1 MNRFVRIPLV
11 AVLIFTILFAP
22 ALQKIRAQEVA
33 TTTTAPAATSS
44 ATATATTTNTAATA
58 PAPQSTPSPATSVIS
73 IPGPLRSFLRMAAIS
88 QKVSPNEI
96 APLMARNIFLLGYEG
111 PQNQARETEYLV
123 LLNRYVLQA
132 RELVTL
138 AGPTGIVHVSNC
150 EDAKPLL
157 QILGYRER
165 PDCGQKSTFVETVD
179 PQRAFL
185 TIDSGFPLPDL
196 ERVLQEGKPFAYS
209 VPTSRVPVV
218 FSEADWIST
227 SRRNKPGENR
237 DLIDTLLHDPI
248 LARLYW
254 AVGRMDRDTQ
264 ESLRQSPGLKKLYPL
279 AAVLDFYGSHIQIQS
294 GRVILPGGASAE
306 SGWKDLVGVSPD
318 NPGEFVFRLL
328 SKDNG
333 WLAAYFD
340 SLSRISQVQQAKFTE
355 SKRLR
360 RDYEALRGKENTADA
375 ARGVFRSDPRLLLLM
390 TRMQWDANG
399 EPHVPGNIDAWRHIL
414 AQKNDSPVV
423 REWGRRSR
431 HWETPE
437 QMLEGMF
444 ALSRVQ
450 SESGP
455 LQAYLLMCDLDS
467 RRAPGQKLS
476 ADTVLLIASKFSEFS
491 DQYLLFSE
499 FPELDDSSI
508 VAFAN
513 TAASLDS
520 IHNQALR
527 GNAMGTF
534 QSTVSIW
541 QILARQNEIRREDLN
556 ASFQKILKPW
566 GKISASVQAFDAGRA
581 SLKEIA
587 LAATGKPEV
596 SQDQIIELLAGPMQV
611 SAEGQRMHQVV
622 GNRMRAVLD
631 AQRLISLDTIVNLGD
646 GLHDVNFVK
655 AQQATLLP
663 LAQELRAFEMPQP
676 IFKNSERDQWAAGIY
691 NNHHTE
697 NQMKTDLTKVVKAP
711 NSLEQLAEARGQLT
725 SLFRDTLVGLNY
737 AYYEPPGAQILHNN
751 PLFVRS
757 HDFSGDTVT
766 GVEKQAWQAS
776 QLFGAGSPAG
786 GGARLVGSLADLP
799 FVLADAEQ
807 DFIAPENVQALIWR
821 QVVPGLLTSAVVP
834 RWWGVSPGEL
844 HAVALY
850 QRTGEELLVVAQD
863 DNDTRAAVLAI
874 LSDRM
879 APQRVTFVADSLKD
893 KRAEQLAAQL
903 MPADTFYLAAEYRR
917 RFPDAKISIGS
928 NYSELDALAKSHPDD
943 ASLDHISRDF
953 GVPHPALQQTYSRA
967 LLNLQPFPAFMGY
980 SSRFLAESWDSNNLY
995 WARLADEK
1003 GYSPVT
1009 LNQLVPE
1016 LTRRMVEKIFAT
1028 DLEDWPALLRA
1039 AHETGDEFRLGKLTP
1054 GAERAA
1060 NGGGSNR

>member
-1 MNRFVRIPLV
+1 M
-11 AVLIFTILFAP
+11 
-22 ALQKIRAQEVA
+22 
-33 TTTTAPAATSS
+33 S
-44 ATATATTTNTAATA
+44 
-58 PAPQSTPSPATSVIS
+58 
-73 IPGPLRSFLRMAAIS
+73 AIS

-111 PQNQARETEYLV
+111 PQNQARETEFLV
-123 LLNRYVLQA
+123 LLNRYVQQA
-132 RELVTL
+132 RELVNL
-138 AGPTGIVHVSNC
+138 AGSTGIIHVSNC

-209 VPTSRVPVV
+209 VPTSRVPVI
-218 FSEADWIST
+218 FSESDWIAT

-254 AVGRMDRDTQ
+254 AMGRVDRNTQ
-264 ESLRQSPGLKKLYPL
+264 ESLRQNPGLKRLYPL
-279 AAVLDFYGSHIQIQS
+279 AAVLDFYGSHIQIRS
-294 GRVILPGGASAE
+294 GRVVVPGGASAE
-306 SGWKDLVGVSPD
+306 EGWKDLVGVSPD
-318 NPGEFVFRLL
+318 NPSEFVFRLL
-328 SKDNG
+328 SKDSG

-340 SLSRISQVQQAKFTE
+340 SLSRTSQVQQAKFTE

-375 ARGVFRSDPRLLLLM
+375 ARGVFRSDPRLLLLL
-390 TRMQWDANG
+390 TRMQWDPNG
-399 EPHVPGNIDAWRHIL
+399 QPHVPGNIDAWRRIL

-467 RRAPGQKLS
+467 SRPPDRRLS
-476 ADTVLLIASKFSEFS
+476 PDTVLLIASKFAEFS
-491 DQYLLFSE
+491 DQYLLFAE
-499 FPELDDSSI
+499 FPELDDASI
-508 VAFAN
+508 AAFAN
-513 TAASLDS
+513 IAASLDG

-527 GNAMGTF
+527 GNSMGTF
-534 QSTVSIW
+534 QATVSIW
-541 QILARQNEIRREDLN
+541 QILARQGEIRREDLN
-556 ASFQKILKPW
+556 ASFQRILKPW
-566 GKISASVQAFDAGRA
+566 GKINSPVQVFDAGRA
-581 SLKEIA
+581 ALKEVA
-587 LAATGKPEV
+587 LAATDKPEL

-611 SAEGQRMHQVV
+611 GAEAQRMHLLVA
-622 GNRMRAVLD
+622 NRMRAVLD

-646 GLHDVNFVK
+646 GLHDVSYVK

-697 NQMKTDLTKVVKAP
+697 AQMKADLTKVVKAP
-711 NSLEQLAEARGQLT
+711 NSPEQLAEARGQLA
-725 SLFRDTLVGLNY
+725 SLLRDTLVGLNY

-766 GVEKQAWQAS
+766 GVEKQAWQAP

-834 RWWGVSPGEL
+834 RWWGISQDEL

-850 QRTGEELLVVAQD
+850 QRAGEELLVVAQD
-863 DNDTRAAVLAI
+863 DTDTRATVLAI

-879 APQRVTFVADSLKD
+879 APQRLDFVSVALRD
-893 KRAEQLAAQL
+893 KHAELLGSQL

-917 RFPDAKISIGS
+917 RVPDTKISVGA
-928 NYSELDALAKSHPDD
+928 NYSELDTLAKSHPDD
-943 ASLDHISRDF
+943 TSLDHISRDF
-953 GVPHPALQQTYSRA
+953 GVPHPALEQTYGRA
-967 LLNLQPFPAFMGY
+967 LLNVQPFPAFMGY

-1003 GYSPVT
+1003 GLPAVA

-1016 LTRRMVEKIFAT
+1016 LTHRMVEKIFAT

-1039 AHETGDEFRLGKLTP
+1039 AHETGEEFRLGKLTP
-1054 GAERAA
+1054 ASSERAA
-1060 NGGGSNR
+1060 LGGGSQR

>member
-1 MNRFVRIPLV
+1 MNRSVRFPLV
-11 AVLIFTILFAP
+11 AGLILGGLFGPIPSNTHAQDAPPSPAP
-22 ALQKIRAQEVA
+22 AS
-33 TTTTAPAATSS
+33 APAAQATAS
-44 ATATATTTNTAATA
+44 ATPAPTATM
-58 PAPQSTPSPATSVIS
+58 IS
-73 IPGPLRSFLRMAAIS
+73 IPGPMRSFLRMAAIS
-88 QKVSPNEI
+88 QKVSPDEI
-96 APLMARNIFLLGYEG
+96 APLLARNIFLLGYEG
-111 PQNQARETEYLV
+111 PTSQARETEYLV
-123 LLNRYVLQA
+123 LLNRYVQQA
-132 RELVTL
+132 RELVNL
-138 AGPTGIVHVSNC
+138 AGPTGIIHVSNC

-196 ERVLQEGKPFAYS
+196 EKVLQEGKPFAYS
-209 VPTSRVPVV
+209 VPTSRVPML
-218 FSEADWIST
+218 FTEGDWVAN
-227 SRRNKPGENR
+227 SRRNKSGENK
-237 DLIDTLLHDPI
+237 DLIDTLIHDPM

-254 AVGRMDRDTQ
+254 AMSRVDRETR
-264 ESLRQSPGLKKLYPL
+264 ESLRQAPGLKKLYPL
-279 AAVLDFYGSHIQIQS
+279 AAVLDFYGSHIEVRS
-294 GRVILPGGASAE
+294 GRVVVPGGNEAE
-306 SGWKDLVGVSPD
+306 AGWKDLVGVSPD

-340 SLSRISQVQQAKFTE
+340 SLSRTNAVQQAKFTE

-375 ARGVFRSDPRLLLLM
+375 ARGVFRSDPRLLLLL
-390 TRMQWDANG
+390 TRMQWDSNG
-399 EPHVPGNIDAWRHIL
+399 EPHVPGNIDAWRRIL
-414 AQKNDSPVV
+414 AQKSESPVV

-455 LQAYLLMCDLDS
+455 LQAYLLMCDLDG
-467 RRAPGQKLS
+467 RRAPDKKLS
-476 ADTVLLIASKFSEFS
+476 PDTVLLIASKFSEFS
-491 DQYLLFSE
+491 DQYLLFAE
-499 FPELDDSSI
+499 FPDLHDASI
-508 VAFAN
+508 TAFAN
-513 TAASLDS
+513 TMTSLDS

-534 QSTVSIW
+534 QATVSIW

-556 ASFQKILKPW
+556 ASFQKALKPW
-566 GKISASVQAFDAGRA
+566 AKVNSPVQAFDAGRA
-581 SLKEIA
+581 SLREIA
-587 LAATGKPEV
+587 LAATEKPEV

-611 SAEGQRMHQVV
+611 SAEGQRMHQLVA
-622 GNRMRAVLD
+622 NRMRAVLD

-646 GLHDVNFVK
+646 GLHDPSHVK
-655 AQQATLLP
+655 AQQASLLA
-663 LAQELRAFEMPQP
+663 LAQELREFEMPQP

-697 NQMKTDLTKVVKAP
+697 TQMKTDLTKVVKAP
-711 NSLEQLAEARGQLT
+711 ASPEQLAEARGQLA
-725 SLFRDTLVGLNY
+725 SLLRDTLVGLNY

-799 FVLADAEQ
+799 YVLADAEQ

-850 QRTGEELLVVAQD
+850 QRAGEELLAVAQD
-863 DNDTRAAVLAI
+863 DDSTRQSVLSI
-874 LSDRM
+874 LADRM
-879 APQRVTFVADSLKD
+879 SPQRLTYVSESLRD
-893 KRAEQLAAQL
+893 KRAEHLATQL

-917 RFPDAKISIGS
+917 RFPDTKVSIGT
-928 NYSELDALAKSHPDD
+928 NYSELDALAKAHPDD
-943 ASLDHISRDF
+943 TSLDHLSADF
-953 GVPHPALQQTYSRA
+953 GVPHPALEQTYGRA
-967 LLNLQPFPAFMGY
+967 LLNVQPFPAFMGY

-1003 GYSPVT
+1003 GLSPVA

-1039 AHETGDEFRLGKLTP
+1039 AHETGDEFRVGKVASP
-1054 GAERAA
+1054 QSERAA
-1060 NGGGSNR
+1060 NGGNGGGSQR

>member
-1 MNRFVRIPLV
+1 MNRCLRLPFVALV
-11 AVLIFTILFAP
+11 ILGGLFGSA
-22 ALQKIRAQEVA
+22 RSNTYAQDA
-33 TTTTAPAATSS
+33 AATPTAASTPIAQ
-44 ATATATTTNTAATA
+44 ATASVTPAATA
-58 PAPQSTPSPATSVIS
+58 PATVGVIS
-73 IPGPLRSFLRMAAIS
+73 IPGPMRSFLRMAAIS
-88 QKVSPNEI
+88 QKVSPDEI

-111 PQNQARETEYLV
+111 PTSQARETEYLV
-123 LLNRYVLQA
+123 LLNRYVQQA
-132 RELVTL
+132 KELVNL
-138 AGPTGIVHVSNC
+138 AGQTGIIHVSNC

-209 VPTSRVPVV
+209 VPTSRVPML
-218 FSEADWIST
+218 FTEADWIAN
-227 SRRNKPGENR
+227 SRRNKAGESK
-237 DLIDTLLHDPI
+237 DLIDTLIHDPA

-254 AVGRMDRDTQ
+254 GMSRVDRETQ

-279 AAVLDFYGSHIQIQS
+279 AAVLDFYGSRIQVRA
-294 GRVILPGGASAE
+294 GRVVVPGGADAE
-306 SGWKDLVGVSPD
+306 AGWKDLVGVSSD

-340 SLSRISQVQQAKFTE
+340 SLSRINGVQQAKFTE

-375 ARGVFRSDPRLLLLM
+375 ARGVFRSDPRLLLLL
-390 TRMQWDANG
+390 TRMQWDSNG
-399 EPHVPGNIDAWRHIL
+399 APHVPGNIDAWRRIL
-414 AQKNDSPVV
+414 AQKSESPVV

-455 LQAYLLMCDLDS
+455 LQAYLLMCDLDG
-467 RRAPGQKLS
+467 RRPPDKKLS
-476 ADTVLLIASKFSEFS
+476 PDTVLLVASKFSEFS
-491 DQYLLFSE
+491 DQYLLFAE
-499 FPELDDSSI
+499 FPDLDDSSI
-508 VAFAN
+508 TAFAN
-513 TAASLDS
+513 TVTSLDS
-520 IHNQALR
+520 IRNQALR

-534 QSTVSIW
+534 QASVSIW

-556 ASFQKILKPW
+556 ASFQKVLKPW
-566 GKISASVQAFDAGRA
+566 SKVNSPVQAFDAGRA

-587 LAATGKPEV
+587 MAATEKPEV

-611 SAEGQRMHQVV
+611 SAEAQRMHQVV
-622 GNRMRAVLD
+622 ANRMRAVLD

-646 GLHDVNFVK
+646 GLHDPNHVK
-655 AQQATLLP
+655 AQQASLLS
-663 LAQELRAFEMPQP
+663 LAQELREFEMPQP

-697 NQMKTDLTKVVKAP
+697 TQMKTDLTKVVKAP
-711 NSLEQLAEARGQLT
+711 TSPEQLAEARGQLV
-725 SLFRDTLVGLNY
+725 SLLRDTLVGLNY

-850 QRTGEELLVVAQD
+850 QRAGEELLVVAQED
-863 DNDTRAAVLAI
+863 DSTRQSVLLI
-874 LSDRM
+874 LADRM
-879 APQRVTFVADSLKD
+879 SPQRLTYVSQSLRD
-893 KRAEQLAAQL
+893 KRAEYLATQL

-917 RFPDAKISIGS
+917 RFPDAKISIGT

-943 ASLDHISRDF
+943 ASLDHLSRDF
-953 GVPHPALQQTYSRA
+953 GVPHPALEQTYGRA
-967 LLNLQPFPAFMGY
+967 LLNVQPFPAFMGY

-1003 GYSPVT
+1003 GLSPVA

-1039 AHETGDEFRLGKLTP
+1039 AHETGDEFRVGKVASP
-1054 GAERAA
+1054 QSERAA
-1060 NGGGSNR
+1060 NGGGSER

>member
-1 MNRFVRIPLV
+1 MNRSVRLPLV
-11 AVLIFTILFAP
+11 VAFIFSGLFGPIVHSAHAQGAV
-22 ALQKIRAQEVA
+22 
-33 TTTTAPAATSS
+33 AAS
-44 ATATATTTNTAATA
+44 TATTAAA
-58 PAPQSTPSPATSVIS
+58 SQVSPALAQASPASSAIS
-73 IPGPLRSFLRMAAIS
+73 IPGPLRSFLRMSAIS
-88 QKVSPNEI
+88 QKVSPDEI

-111 PQNQARETEYLV
+111 PQSQARETEYLV
-123 LLNRYVLQA
+123 LLNRYVQQA
-132 RELVTL
+132 RELVNL
-138 AGPTGIVHVSNC
+138 AGPTGIIHVSNC
-150 EDAKPLL
+150 DDAKPLL

-165 PDCGQKSTFVETVD
+165 PDCGHKSTFVETVD

-185 TIDSGFPLPDL
+185 TIDSGFPLPDV
-196 ERVLQEGKPFAYS
+196 EKVLQEGKPFAYS
-209 VPTSRVPVV
+209 VPTSRVPTI
-218 FSEADWIST
+218 FNEADWIAT
-227 SRRNKPGENR
+227 SRRNKPGENK
-237 DLIDTLLHDPI
+237 DLIDTLLHDPM

-254 AVGRMDRDTQ
+254 AMGRVDPETQ

-279 AAVLDFYGSHIQIQS
+279 APVLDFYGSHIQIRS
-294 GRVILPGGASAE
+294 GRVVVPGGASAE
-306 SGWKDLVGVSPD
+306 AGWKDLVGVSPD

-333 WLAAYFD
+333 WIAAYFD
-340 SLSRISQVQQAKFTE
+340 SLSRTNQVQQAKFTE

-375 ARGVFRSDPRLLLLM
+375 ARGVFRSDPRLLLLL
-390 TRMQWDANG
+390 TRMQWDPNG
-399 EPHVPGNIDAWRHIL
+399 EAHIPGNIAVWQRIL
-414 AQKNDSPVV
+414 AQHSDSPVV

-431 HWETPE
+431 HWQTPE
-437 QMLEGMF
+437 QLLEGMF

-455 LQAYLLMCDLDS
+455 LQAYLLTCDLDS
-467 RRAPGQKLS
+467 RRPPAKKLS
-476 ADTVLLIASKFSEFS
+476 PDTVLLIATKFSQFS
-491 DQYLLFSE
+491 DQYLLFAE
-499 FPELDDSSI
+499 FPELDDASI
-508 VAFAN
+508 TAFAN
-513 TAASLDS
+513 TVTSLDG

-534 QSTVSIW
+534 QASVSIW

-556 ASFQKILKPW
+556 ASFLKVLKPW
-566 GKISASVQAFDAGRA
+566 EKINSATQSFDAGRA

-587 LAATGKPEV
+587 MAATDKPEL

-611 SAEGQRMHQVV
+611 SAEGQRMHQLVA
-622 GNRMRAVLD
+622 NRMRAVLD

-646 GLHDVNFVK
+646 GLHDPAHVK

-663 LAQELRAFEMPQP
+663 LAQELREFEMPQP

-697 NQMKTDLTKVVKAP
+697 TQMKTDLTKVVKAP
-711 NSLEQLAEARGQLT
+711 NSAEQLADARGQLS
-725 SLFRDTLVGLNY
+725 SLLRDTLVGLNY

-799 FVLADAEQ
+799 YVLADAEQ

-850 QRTGEELLVVAQD
+850 QRAGEELLVVAQD
-863 DNDTRAAVLAI
+863 DTDTRATVLSI
-874 LSDRM
+874 LADRM
-879 APQRVTFVADSLKD
+879 SPQRLTYVSESLRD
-893 KRAEQLAAQL
+893 KHAEHLTAQL

-917 RFPDAKISIGS
+917 RFPDTKISIGA
-928 NYSELDALAKSHPDD
+928 NYSELDALAKAHPDD
-943 ASLDHISRDF
+943 ASLDAISRDF
-953 GVPHPALQQTYSRA
+953 GVPHPALEQTYGRA
-967 LLNLQPFPAFMGY
+967 LLNVQPFPAFMGY

-1003 GYSPVT
+1003 GLSPVA

-1039 AHETGDEFRLGKLTP
+1039 AHETGDEFRVGKVTP
-1054 GAERAA
+1054 SQSERAA
-1060 NGGGSNR
+1060 DSAIGVNSASRTGSQH

>member
-1 MNRFVRIPLV
+1 MNRSVRLPFV
-11 AVLIFTILFAP
+11 AVVILVGLFGP
-22 ALQKIRAQEVA
+22 TLHNSRAQVA
-33 TTTTAPAATSS
+33 APPATASTPPPAQS
-44 ATATATTTNTAATA
+44 ATA
-58 PAPQSTPSPATSVIS
+58 PPSAVIS
-73 IPGPLRSFLRMAAIS
+73 IPGPLRSFLRMSAIS
-88 QKVSPNEI
+88 QKVSPDEI

-111 PQNQARETEYLV
+111 PQSQARETEYLA
-123 LLNRYVLQA
+123 LLNRYVQQA
-132 RELVTL
+132 RELVNL
-138 AGPTGIVHVSNC
+138 AGATGIIHVSNC

-209 VPTSRVPVV
+209 VPTSRVPLI
-218 FSEADWIST
+218 FTEADWTSA
-227 SRRNKPGENR
+227 SRRSKPGENK
-237 DLIDTLLHDPI
+237 DLIDTLIHDPI

-254 AVGRMDRDTQ
+254 AMARVDRETQ
-264 ESLRQSPGLKKLYPL
+264 DSLRQSPGLKKLYPL
-279 AAVLDFYGSHIQIQS
+279 AAVLDFYGSHIQIVS
-294 GRVILPGGASAE
+294 GRVVVPGGASAE
-306 SGWKDLVGVSPD
+306 AGWKDLVGASPD
-318 NPGEFVFRLL
+318 NPGEFVFHLL

-340 SLSRISQVQQAKFTE
+340 SLSRANQVQQAKFTE

-360 RDYEALRGKENTADA
+360 RDYESLRGKENTTDA
-375 ARGVFRSDPRLLLLM
+375 ARGVFRSDPRLLLLL
-390 TRMQWDANG
+390 TRMQWDPNG
-399 EPHVPGNIDAWRHIL
+399 EAHVPGNIDAWRRIL
-414 AQKNDSPVV
+414 AQKSDSPVV

-467 RRAPGQKLS
+467 QRAPGQKLT

-491 DQYLLFSE
+491 DQYLLFAE

-508 VAFAN
+508 TAFAN
-513 TAASLDS
+513 TVNSLDS

-534 QSTVSIW
+534 QSAVSIW
-541 QILARQNEIRREDLN
+541 QILARQGEIRREDLN
-556 ASFQKILKPW
+556 ASFQKVLKPW
-566 GKISASVQAFDAGRA
+566 GKINTPVQAFDAGRA

-587 LAATGKPEV
+587 MAATDKPEL

-611 SAEGQRMHQVV
+611 GAEGQRMHQFVA
-622 GNRMRAVLD
+622 NRMRAVLD

-646 GLHDVNFVK
+646 GLHDPARVK

-663 LAQELRAFEMPQP
+663 LAQELHEFEMPQP

-697 NQMKTDLTKVVKAP
+697 TQMKADLTKAVKAP
-711 NSLEQLAEARGQLT
+711 TSPEQLAEARGQLS
-725 SLFRDTLVGLNY
+725 SLLRDTLVGLNY

-766 GVEKQAWQAS
+766 GIEKQAWQAS

-799 FVLADAEQ
+799 YVLADAEQ

-850 QRTGEELLVVAQD
+850 QRAGEELLVVAQD
-863 DNDTRAAVLAI
+863 DNDTRAAVVSILA
-874 LSDRM
+874 DRM
-879 APQRVTFVADSLKD
+879 SPQRLTYVSASLRD
-893 KRAEQLAAQL
+893 KHAEHLSAQL

-917 RFPDAKISIGS
+917 RYPDAKISIGT

-943 ASLDHISRDF
+943 ASLEHLSRDF
-953 GVPHPALQQTYSRA
+953 GVPHPALEQTYGRA
-967 LLNLQPFPAFMGY
+967 LLNVQPFPAFMGY

-1003 GYSPVT
+1003 GLSPVA

-1039 AHETGDEFRLGKLTP
+1039 AHETGEEFRVGKVAP
-1054 GAERAA
+1054 PQSERAA
-1060 NGGGSNR
+1060 IGGGSQR

>member
-1 MNRFVRIPLV
+1 MNRFVRLPLV
-11 AVLIFTILFAP
+11 APFIFIGLFGPPLHSARG
-22 ALQKIRAQEVA
+22 QDTVA
-33 TTTTAPAATSS
+33 AS
-44 ATATATTTNTAATA
+44 ATTAATT
-58 PAPQSTPSPATSVIS
+58 PASQSTPAPAQAAPTTSVIA
-73 IPGPLRSFLRMAAIS
+73 IPGPLRSFLRMSAIS
-88 QKVSPNEI
+88 QKVSPDEI

-111 PQNQARETEYLV
+111 PQSQARETEYLV
-123 LLNRYVLQA
+123 LLNRYVQQA
-132 RELVTL
+132 RELVNL
-138 AGPTGIVHVSNC
+138 AGATGIIHVSNC

-209 VPTSRVPVV
+209 VPTSRVPVI
-218 FSEADWIST
+218 FTDADWIAT
-227 SRRNKPGENR
+227 SRRSKPGENK
-237 DLIDTLLHDPI
+237 DLIDTLLHDPA

-254 AVGRMDRDTQ
+254 GMGRVDPATQ

-279 AAVLDFYGSHIQIQS
+279 APVLDFYGSHIQICS
-294 GRVILPGGASAE
+294 GRVIVPGGTRAE
-306 SGWKDLVGVSPD
+306 AGWKDLVGVSPD

-333 WLAAYFD
+333 WIAAYFD
-340 SLSRISQVQQAKFTE
+340 SLSRTSQAQQAKFTE

-360 RDYEALRGKENTADA
+360 RDYEALRGKENTVDA
-375 ARGVFRSDPRLLLLM
+375 ARGVFRSDPRLLLLL
-390 TRMQWDANG
+390 TRMQWDPNG
-399 EPHVPGNIDAWRHIL
+399 EAHIPGNIAAWQRIL
-414 AQKNDSPVV
+414 AQHSDSPVV

-467 RRAPGQKLS
+467 RRASGKKL
-476 ADTVLLIASKFSEFS
+476 APETVSLIATKFSEFS
-491 DQYLLFSE
+491 DQYLLFAE
-499 FPELDDSSI
+499 FPDLDDASI
-508 VAFAN
+508 TAFAN
-513 TAASLDS
+513 TITSLDS
-520 IHNQALR
+520 IRNQALR
-527 GNAMGTF
+527 GNTMGTF
-534 QSTVSIW
+534 QASVSIW

-556 ASFQKILKPW
+556 ASFLKVLKPW
-566 GKISASVQAFDAGRA
+566 VKISSPAQAFDAGRA

-587 LAATGKPEV
+587 MAATEKPEL
-596 SQDQIIELLAGPMQV
+596 SQDEIIELLAGPMQV
-611 SAEGQRMHQVV
+611 SAEGQRMHQLVA
-622 GNRMRAVLD
+622 NRMRAVLD

-646 GLHDVNFVK
+646 GLHDPAHVK
-655 AQQATLLP
+655 AEQATLLP
-663 LAQELRAFEMPQP
+663 LAQELREFEMPQP

-697 NQMKTDLTKVVKAP
+697 TQMKTDLTKVVKAP
-711 NSLEQLAEARGQLT
+711 NSPEQLAEARGQLT
-725 SLFRDTLVGLNY
+725 SLLRDTLVGLNY

-757 HDFSGDTVT
+757 HDFAGDTVT
-766 GVEKQAWQAS
+766 GA
-776 QLFGAGSPAG
+776 PAG

-799 FVLADAEQ
+799 YVLADAEQ

-834 RWWGVSPGEL
+834 RWWGVSPAEL

-850 QRTGEELLVVAQD
+850 QRAGEELLVVAQND
-863 DNDTRAAVLAI
+863 SDTRATVLSI
-874 LSDRM
+874 LADRM
-879 APQRVTFVADSLKD
+879 SPQRLTYVSELLRE
-893 KRAEQLAAQL
+893 KRAEHLNTQL

-917 RFPDAKISIGS
+917 RFPDAKISIGA

-943 ASLDHISRDF
+943 ASLDAISRDF
-953 GVPHPALQQTYSRA
+953 GVPHPALEQTYGRA
-967 LLNLQPFPAFMGY
+967 LLNVQPFPAFMGY

-1003 GYSPVT
+1003 GLSPVA

-1039 AHETGDEFRLGKLTP
+1039 AHETGDEFRVGKVTP
-1054 GAERAA
+1054 SQSERAA
-1060 NGGGSNR
+1060 DGVNAVNSASRTGSQR

>member
-1 MNRFVRIPLV
+1 
-11 AVLIFTILFAP
+11 
-22 ALQKIRAQEVA
+22 
-33 TTTTAPAATSS
+33 
-44 ATATATTTNTAATA
+44 
-58 PAPQSTPSPATSVIS
+58 
-73 IPGPLRSFLRMAAIS
+73 MAAIS
-88 QKVSPNEI
+88 QKVSPDEI

-111 PQNQARETEYLV
+111 PASQARETEYLV
-123 LLNRYVLQA
+123 LLNRYVQQA
-132 RELVTL
+132 RELVNL
-138 AGPTGIVHVSNC
+138 AGPTGIIHVSNC

-196 ERVLQEGKPFAYS
+196 EKVLQEGKPFAYS
-209 VPTSRVPVV
+209 VPTSRVPML
-218 FSEADWIST
+218 FTEADWIAN
-227 SRRNKPGENR
+227 SRRNKAGESK
-237 DLIDTLLHDPI
+237 DLIDTLIHDPV

-254 AVGRMDRDTQ
+254 AMSRVDRETQ

-279 AAVLDFYGSHIQIQS
+279 APVLDFYGSHIQVRA
-294 GRVILPGGASAE
+294 GRVVVPGGADAE
-306 SGWKDLVGVSPD
+306 AGWKDLVGVSSD

-340 SLSRISQVQQAKFTE
+340 SLSRINGVQQAKFTE

-360 RDYEALRGKENTADA
+360 RDYEALRGKENTTDA
-375 ARGVFRSDPRLLLLM
+375 ARGVFRSDPRLLLLL
-390 TRMQWDANG
+390 TRMQWDSNG
-399 EPHVPGNIDAWRHIL
+399 APHVPGNIDAWRRIL
-414 AQKNDSPVV
+414 AQKSESPVV

-455 LQAYLLMCDLDS
+455 LQAYLLMCDLDG
-467 RRAPGQKLS
+467 RRPPDKKLS
-476 ADTVLLIASKFSEFS
+476 PDTVLLIASKFSEFS
-491 DQYLLFSE
+491 DQYLLFAE
-499 FPELDDSSI
+499 FPDLDDNSI
-508 VAFAN
+508 TAFAN
-513 TAASLDS
+513 SMTSLDA
-520 IHNQALR
+520 IRNQALR

-534 QSTVSIW
+534 QATVSIW

-556 ASFQKILKPW
+556 ASFQKVLKPW
-566 GKISASVQAFDAGRA
+566 NKVNSPVQAFDAGRA

-587 LAATGKPEV
+587 IAATEKPEV

-611 SAEGQRMHQVV
+611 NAEGQRMHQVV
-622 GNRMRAVLD
+622 ANRMRAVLD

-646 GLHDVNFVK
+646 GLHDPSHVK
-655 AQQATLLP
+655 AQQASLLT
-663 LAQELRAFEMPQP
+663 LAQELREFEMPQP

-697 NQMKTDLTKVVKAP
+697 TQMKTDLTKVVKAP
-711 NSLEQLAEARGQLT
+711 TSPEQLADARGQLV
-725 SLFRDTLVGLNY
+725 SLLRDTLVGLNY

-799 FVLADAEQ
+799 YVLADAEQ

-850 QRTGEELLVVAQD
+850 QRAGEEILVVAQD
-863 DNDTRAAVLAI
+863 DNDTRASVLSI
-874 LSDRM
+874 LADRM
-879 APQRVTFVADSLKD
+879 SPQRLTYVSESLRD
-893 KRAEQLAAQL
+893 KHAEHLAAQL
-903 MPADTFYLAAEYRR
+903 MPADTFSLAAEYRR
-917 RFPDAKISIGS
+917 RFPDTKVFIGT
-928 NYSELDALAKSHPDD
+928 NYSELDALAKSHPGDT
-943 ASLDHISRDF
+943 SLEHLSADF
-953 GVPHPALQQTYSRA
+953 GVPHPALEQTYGRA
-967 LLNLQPFPAFMGY
+967 LLNVQPFPAFMGY

-1003 GYSPVT
+1003 GLSPVD

-1039 AHETGDEFRLGKLTP
+1039 AHETGEEFRVGKVASP
-1054 GAERAA
+1054 QSERAA
-1060 NGGGSNR
+1060 NGGGSQR